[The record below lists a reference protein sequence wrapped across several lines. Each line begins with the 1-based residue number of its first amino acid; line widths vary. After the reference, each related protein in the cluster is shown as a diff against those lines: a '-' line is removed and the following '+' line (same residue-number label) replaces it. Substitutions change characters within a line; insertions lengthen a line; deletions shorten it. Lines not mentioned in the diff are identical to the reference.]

1 MVEIDV
7 ALLDAIVISAISNST
22 LELGILLRQKLQK
35 TIDIPINVV
44 NDYIENN
51 YINIIEILPP
61 VPSATNELKSCK
73 H

>member
-1 MVEIDV
+1 MKNKQI
-7 ALLDAIVISAISNST
+7 
-22 LELGILLRQKLQK
+22 LQK